1 MFYNSYTSR
10 REINTAN
17 IWRPPGKIL
26 CNIKED
32 SEPTVRVN
40 LSVGSVSGVWRFV
53 LFYFQRWWRRY
64 TSGTRKSQTPGKLP
78 EIVKTPGTLISR
90 YLHICAPWPLLIEP
104 RCRSPPP
111 AVKERSDWSS
121 AAKYE
126 CRLPKFNRLQ
136 RGTSNDSL
144 KLIVGSEVRVPTPQ
158 SQLWLQW
165 SEKWCFFGP
174 LFFMKLS
181 ML

>member
-1 MFYNSYTSR
+1 MVISPLAKNSNIRFNLTMFYNSYTSR

-90 YLHICAPWPLLIEP
+90 YLHICAPWFLLNAY
-104 RCRSPPP
+104 RSCIM
-111 AVKERSDWSS
+111 ANGYLTLTFRF
-121 AAKYE
+121 AKNLKTTVNDIPTGVY
-126 CRLPKFNRLQ
+126 F
-136 RGTSNDSL
+136 TISNQ
-144 KLIVGSEVRVPTPQ
+144 I
-158 SQLWLQW
+158 
-165 SEKWCFFGP
+165 
-174 LFFMKLS
+174 
-181 ML
+181 